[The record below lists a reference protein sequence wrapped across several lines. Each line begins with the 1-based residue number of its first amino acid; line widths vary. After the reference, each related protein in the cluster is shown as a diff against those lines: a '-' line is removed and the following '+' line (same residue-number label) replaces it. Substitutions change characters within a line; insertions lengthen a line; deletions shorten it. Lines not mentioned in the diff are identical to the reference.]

1 VPLSGRS
8 PDALVKGWSQAL
20 GAILTDLNTDLQ
32 KVKS

>member
-1 VPLSGRS
+1 
-8 PDALVKGWSQAL
+8 VKGWSHAL